1 MSSVQDRAAGAEK
14 PTIGTLNEAPLHAAL
29 KAWFVRPGDAM
40 EVPLHGY
47 IVDVVRDDFWVEVQT
62 GNVSQIKRK
71 LAALADRHPVRLAL
85 PVAQEKW
92 IVRLEAEGAGVL
104 GCRKSPKRG
113 RIELIFRELVSIPRL
128 LAHPNFSLVVLL
140 IQEEEVRRPDPTVN
154 WRRNGWATLERRLLS
169 VIETRVF
176 ETPADLAA
184 LLPDSLSEPFT
195 ARQLAAA
202 IGQPVWL
209 AQKMIYC
216 LAATEMLAQVGRTGR
231 ARTYIRN
238 PCITDLKAG

>member
-1 MSSVQDRAAGAEK
+1 MSSAQDRAAGAGK

-29 KAWFVRPGDAM
+29 KAWFARPGDAM

-62 GNVSQIKRK
+62 SNVSHIKRK
-71 LAALADRHPVRLAL
+71 LAALAEHHPVRLVL

-92 IVRLEAEGAGVL
+92 IVRLGADGVSVV
-104 GCRKSPKRG
+104 GRRKSPKRG
-113 RIELIFRELVSIPRL
+113 AVELIYRELVSIPRL
-128 LAHPNFSLVVLL
+128 LAHPNFSLAVVL

-154 WRRNGWATLERRLLS
+154 WRRNGWATVERRLIG

-202 IGQPVWL
+202 IRQPVWL

-216 LAATEMLAQVGRTGR
+216 LAVTEMMAQVGRLGR
-231 ARTYIRN
+231 ARTYTRN
-238 PCITDLKAG
+238 PCTTDLKAG